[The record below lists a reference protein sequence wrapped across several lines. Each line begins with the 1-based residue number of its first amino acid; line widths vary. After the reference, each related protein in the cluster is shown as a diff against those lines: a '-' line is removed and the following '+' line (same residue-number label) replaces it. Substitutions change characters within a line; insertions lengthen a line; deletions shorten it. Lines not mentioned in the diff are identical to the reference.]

1 MTEGAPGDETSVL
14 DADDD
19 VDKATVADPIASAA
33 ASRASAEHAA
43 AEPVVAEG
51 SADRS
56 ARRTPSPTVA
66 PSLGSSGSIASSARS
81 GASLTKGGATTIG
94 SPLEAL
100 ERDEIQRTR
109 WFCVV
114 AFAMVVVGGAS
125 VFFVPGDSTA
135 ATMLIVAVLMSFGG
149 IAFLYRRTS
158 DPIAYRRPSTMIGF
172 FLPTLAVAAA
182 IPYFGAFSPAPVLV
196 VLAVYFTGLG
206 SSLRLAA
213 SVWASC
219 AISQALTAGLVIFG
233 LTRDTG
239 LVSGAELPGRIQ
251 WMIQLLVQMVM
262 AGTFVTARMSRRSAL
277 MAVEELE
284 RAIRI
289 ATQREA
295 LLLEARDELDR
306 ALRSGRGRF
315 SDQVIAG
322 YELGDVIGRGAMGE
336 VYGASDPRTGNAVA
350 IKLLSQTSLG
360 NPQHVQ
366 RFFRELKTAAGI
378 TSPNVVRVIEIGERP
393 VPFLVM
399 ERLDGKSLAEVLR
412 GRRTLGVEKVVDLVR
427 QVGVG
432 LAAAANA
439 GVIHRDIKPQNLF
452 LHHGTWKVLDFGV
465 ARLAEH
471 GDTLTHGQIVGT
483 PSYMS
488 PEQARGAPVDHRTDV
503 YALAAVAYRSLTGQ
517 PPFAARE
524 VAETLYRVV
533 HTAPRRPSELVT
545 VSPDLE
551 LVLAIGLAKAP
562 DQRFNSAAEL
572 AAAFTSAATNSLS
585 PALREHG
592 QALVANEAWSS
603 IC

>member
-1 MTEGAPGDETSVL
+1 MVTEEAAPDDEATGLLATEG
-14 DADDD
+14 DDD
-19 VDKATVADPIASAA
+19 PERQTVADPVASAVV
-33 ASRASAEHAA
+33 SGRAN
-43 AEPVVAEG
+43 
-51 SADRS
+51 DRS
-56 ARRTPSPTVA
+56 AAGTPPRRAPSPTSS
-66 PSLGSSGSIASSARS
+66 PSISPSTSGSMAQSARS
-81 GASLTKGGATTIG
+81 AGSLTRGGATTIG
-94 SPLEAL
+94 SPLLAL
-100 ERDEIQRTR
+100 ERDEILRTR
-109 WFCVV
+109 WFCLV
-114 AFAMVVVGGAS
+114 ALAMVIIGGAS
-125 VFFVPGDSTA
+125 VLFVPGDQTA
-135 ATMLIVAVLMSFGG
+135 ATMLIIAVLMSVGG
-149 IAFLYRRTS
+149 IAFLYRRTA

-206 SSLRLAA
+206 SSVRLAA
-213 SVWASC
+213 AVWSVC
-219 AISQALTAGLVIFG
+219 AVSQAATAGLVILG
-233 LTRDTG
+233 VTRDTG
-239 LVSGAELPGRIQ
+239 LVSGAALSGRVQ

-262 AGTFVTARMSRRSAL
+262 AGTFITARMSRRSAL
-277 MAVEELE
+277 LAVGELE

-295 LLLEARDELDR
+295 LLLEARAELDR

-336 VYGASDPRTGNAVA
+336 VYGAADPRTGEPVA

-378 TSPNVVRVIEIGERP
+378 SSPNVVRVIEVGEHP

-399 ERLDGKSLAEVLR
+399 ERLEGKSLAEILR
-412 GRRTLGVEKVVDLVR
+412 GRRTLGVEKVLDLVR
-427 QVGVG
+427 QVGEG
-432 LAAAANA
+432 LAAAASA

-452 LHHGTWKVLDFGV
+452 LHHGSWKILDFGV

-471 GDTLTHGQIVGT
+471 GDTLTSGQVVGT

-488 PEQARGAPVDHRTDV
+488 PEQARGAPVDHRTDL
-503 YALAAVAYRSLTGQ
+503 YALTAVAYRGLTGQ

-545 VSPDLE
+545 LAPDLE
-551 LVLAIGLAKAP
+551 LVLAIGLAKQV
-562 DQRFNSAAEL
+562 DERFASAAEL
-572 AAAFTSAATNSLS
+572 VDAFAHAAAGDLARSLRDRGR
-585 PALREHG
+585 AL
-592 QALVANEAWSS
+592 AANEAWSS
-603 IC
+603 IR